1 MENQKEIKEGLENNL
16 PNDEEVERKKKIKI
30 LIIIEI
36 IFLLLV
42 IILAIIFFS
51 SRNKSEDKISNYY
64 GKSKTDSNSILN
76 NQTINENESS
86 SINMDNPSSVE
97 NNSPTSIISG
107 QPKAESQ
114 RLYLPV
120 PSQSPVSTEEQIPIG
135 AVKII
140 GLENG
145 FSPSEFKVKAGEKVT
160 LALTSRIDYPVI
172 LTFYEETMPAISI
185 GCSPRE
191 TRWITFDAPKNAG
204 RYIFKNDVLGK
215 SDQIGT
221 MIVE

>member
-51 SRNKSEDKISNYY
+51 SRNKPENKNSNYFEIN
-64 GKSKTDSNSILN
+64 KTGSDSILN
-76 NQTINENESS
+76 NQIINENEASQ
-86 SINMDNPSSVE
+86 IDMDNPSSVE

-114 RLYLPV
+114 RLYLTV
-120 PSQSPVSTEEQIPIG
+120 PDQSPVSLEEQIPVG
-135 AVKII
+135 AIKII

-145 FSPSEFKVKAGEKVT
+145 FSPSEFKVEAGEEVT

-172 LTFYEETMPAISI
+172 LTFYDETMPAISI
-185 GCSPRE
+185 GCGPRE
-191 TRWITFDAPKNAG
+191 TRWITFDAPKDAG
-204 RYIFKNDVLGK
+204 RYIFKNDVFGRG
-215 SDQIGT
+215 DQTGV